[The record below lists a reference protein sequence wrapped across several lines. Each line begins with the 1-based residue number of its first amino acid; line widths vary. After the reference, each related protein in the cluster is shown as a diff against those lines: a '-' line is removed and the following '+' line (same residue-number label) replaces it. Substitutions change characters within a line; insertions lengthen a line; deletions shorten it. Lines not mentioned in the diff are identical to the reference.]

1 MPCQRSCVSPTSQRR
16 METQGAEAWG
26 WGADPSRPLL
36 QELVLFNKHV
46 SVGLVCTTIPG
57 TPVALGVVT
66 EPCHRAVLALQRGKG
81 TTASPPPL
89 ARCLLGLLSSENLKC
104 KLVLLFWESVGERE
118 GSSG

>member
-81 TTASPPPL
+81 TTASPHPWQD
-89 ARCLLGLLSSENLKC
+89 ACLD
-104 KLVLLFWESVGERE
+104 F
-118 GSSG
+118 